1 MRLINNE
8 MTSSRYRVNN
18 IRKVALMHCKTSIN
32 SVETTVNVEN
42 EICENVKLSALKIEF
57 NFAY

>member
-18 IRKVALMHCKTSIN
+18 SGKVALMYCKTSIN

-42 EICENVKLSALKIEF
+42 KICENVKLSVLKIEF
-57 NFAY
+57 RSAY